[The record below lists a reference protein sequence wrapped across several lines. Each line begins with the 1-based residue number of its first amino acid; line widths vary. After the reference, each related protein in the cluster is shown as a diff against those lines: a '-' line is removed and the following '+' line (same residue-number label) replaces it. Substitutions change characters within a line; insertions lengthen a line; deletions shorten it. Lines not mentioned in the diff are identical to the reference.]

1 MSLDSETRGII
12 DNLLSSSK
20 IVLFM
25 KGTPQQPQCGFSA
38 KTIAALDMLVPDFT
52 SVNVLD
58 HQMIRDG
65 IKEYSNWPTIPQ
77 LYIDGELIGGNDI
90 VQDML
95 KSGELADALGVDKPA
110 VTHPKISISDDGVVV
125 MKKALDSQPD
135 GILHLQIS
143 ATWIHQIALDTNQDD
158 DVHVNVNGIELHM
171 DPWTA
176 ARADGL
182 NMILDEDLTGTR
194 FIFDNPNA
202 PPPVNQMTVQ
212 VLKERL
218 DSGDDVILI
227 DVRDDKEL
235 EIASIDGGQQWNND
249 SRTLVESL
257 AKDTEIIL
265 ICQTGSR
272 SHALADALRQRGHTN
287 LYNVTGGIKAW
298 AAEIDP
304 DMQIPPQTSTT

>member
-12 DNLLSSSK
+12 DNLLSSNK
-20 IVLFM
+20 VVLFM

-58 HQMIRDG
+58 HQTIRDG
-65 IKEYSNWPTIPQ
+65 IKEYANWPTIPQ
-77 LYIDGELIGGNDI
+77 LYIDGDLIGGNDI

-95 KSGELADALGVDKPA
+95 KSGELATALGVDKPT
-110 VTHPKISISDDGVVV
+110 VTQPNITISDEGVAV
-125 MKKALDSQPD
+125 MKKALDAQSD
-135 GILHLQIS
+135 GVLHLQIS
-143 ATWIHQIALDTNQDD
+143 ATWTHQIALDANQDD
-158 DVHVNVNGIELHM
+158 EVHVNVSGIDLHM

-212 VLKERL
+212 ALKARL
-218 DSGDDVILI
+218 DSDDDVVAI
-227 DVRDDKEL
+227 DVRNDNER
-235 EIASIDGGQQWNND
+235 EAASIEGTQQWND
-249 SRTLVESL
+249 EARVLIESL
-257 AKDTEIIL
+257 PKDTEIIVV
-265 ICQTGSR
+265 CQTGSR
-272 SHALADALRQRGHTN
+272 SQALGDALRQRGHTN
-287 LYNVTGGIKAW
+287 VYNVIGGVKAW
-298 AAEIDP
+298 ATEIDP
-304 DMQIPPQTSTT
+304 DMKLS

>member
-12 DNLLSSSK
+12 DNLLSSNK

-38 KTIAALDMLVPDFT
+38 KTITALDMLVPDFT
-52 SVNVLD
+52 TVNVLD
-58 HQMIRDG
+58 HQAIREG
-65 IKEYSNWPTIPQ
+65 IKEYADWPTIPQ

-95 KSGELADALGVDKPA
+95 KSGELADALGVDKPT
-110 VTHPKISISDDGVVV
+110 VTQPKITISDEGVAV

-143 ATWIHQIALDTNQDD
+143 ATWTHQIALDTIQDGNI
-158 DVHVNVNGIELHM
+158 HVNVSGIELHM
-171 DPWTA
+171 NPWTA

-202 PPPVNQMTVQ
+202 PPPVKQMTVQ
-212 VLKERL
+212 VLKKRL
-218 DSGDDVILI
+218 DSDDDVIAI
-227 DVRDDKEL
+227 DVREDKER
-235 EIASIDGGQQWNND
+235 EAASIEGLQQWNDD
-249 SRTLVESL
+249 SRVLVESL
-257 AKDTEIIL
+257 PKDTEIIL
-265 ICQTGSR
+265 ICQMGGR
-272 SHALADALRQRGHTN
+272 SQALADALRQRGHTN
-287 LYNVTGGIKAW
+287 VHNVTGGLKAW

-304 DMQIPPQTSTT
+304 DMGLS

>member
-12 DNLLSSSK
+12 DNLLNSNK

-38 KTIAALDMLVPDFT
+38 KTTAALDMLVPTFT
-52 SVNVLD
+52 TVNVLD
-58 HQMIRDG
+58 HPAIREG
-65 IKEYSNWPTIPQ
+65 IKEYANWPTIPQ
-77 LYIDGELIGGNDI
+77 LYIDAELIGGNDI

-95 KSGELADALGVDKPA
+95 KNGELADALGVEKPT
-110 VTHPKISISDDGVVV
+110 VTQPKITISDDGIAI
-125 MKKALDSQPD
+125 MKKALDSQPG

-143 ATWIHQIALDTNQDD
+143 ATWTHQIALDANQDD
-158 DVHVNVNGIELHM
+158 DIHVKVGDIALHM

-182 NMILDEDLTGTR
+182 NMILDEDLTGTH

-202 PPPVNQMTVQ
+202 PPPVEQMTVQ

-218 DSGDDVILI
+218 DSGDDVNLI
-227 DVRDDKEL
+227 DVRNDNERAV
-235 EIASIDGGQQWNND
+235 ASIEGARQWND
-249 SRTLVESL
+249 DTRVFAESL
-257 AKDTEIIL
+257 PKDQEIIL
-265 ICQTGSR
+265 YCHTGGR
-272 SHALADALRQRGHTN
+272 SQALAEALRHRGHTN

-298 AAEIDP
+298 ANEIDP
-304 DMQIPPQTSTT
+304 NMQKT